1 MKTRDQPMKGVI
13 GMIGTNQE
21 RVVTLEVFIP
31 GRDGNVVQR
40 DAPEPVQI
48 CPG

>member
-1 MKTRDQPMKGVI
+1 MKRGI
-13 GMIGTNQE
+13 GMIGIKQE
-21 RVVTLEVFIP
+21 KVATLKNRKAIGVFIP